1 MFQWL
6 KSWQRWWRRDAEPTG
21 GGVRV
26 CFLGDGVSGSW
37 QMRAA
42 QIAEMNPAWEAL
54 ATKDLRAGDVARFDL
69 FCIVKRFDAAKAEWL
84 RSQGKAVVYDVVDPW
99 KQPED
104 GEAHPTLND
113 AIAYFRRLLVPMP
126 VDGVIFPNAT
136 MLGDL
141 GQLVPNP
148 VHLYHHHRVYQEPII
163 VCRQA
168 QRVGYEGR
176 EDYLGPWAETTAR
189 VCERLGLEF
198 VINPPA
204 LGTLDI
210 GLAVRGG
217 RHGTLMAKR
226 YKSNVKLANLFA
238 AGLPAVAHAEESSYR
253 ETDDGNVR
261 FFSDE
266 ASLEQ
271 AIAELLPYERR
282 LAIHKAFLAHSRRFR
297 VESIAQ
303 QYETYFLQVLA
314 SRAGQG
320 TSHSAAA

>member
-6 KSWQRWWRRDAEPTG
+6 QTWRRWWWPDSAPSADG
-21 GGVRV
+21 PRV

-42 QIAEMNPAWEAL
+42 QIAETHPAWEAM
-54 ATKDLRAGDVARFDL
+54 ATKDLRASDVPRFDL

-104 GEAHPTLND
+104 GEANPTLND
-113 AIAYFRRLLVPMP
+113 VVGYFRRMLSPMA

-136 MLGDL
+136 MLADL
-141 GQLVPNP
+141 GHFVPRP
-148 VHLYHHHRVYQEPII
+148 THIYHHHRVYQEPII

-168 QRVGYEGR
+168 TRVGYEGR
-176 EDYLGPWAETTAR
+176 EDYLGPWAETAAR
-189 VCERLGLEF
+189 VCERLGLEW
-198 VINPPA
+198 VVNPNS
-204 LGTLDI
+204 LTSLDI

-217 RHGTLMAKR
+217 RNGTLMAKR

-238 AGLPAVAHAEESSYR
+238 AGLPAIAHADEASYR

-261 FFSDE
+261 FFMDE
-266 ASLEQ
+266 ASLER
-271 AIAELLPYERR
+271 AIVDLLPYERR
-282 LAIHKAFLAHSRRFR
+282 LAVHKAFLAHSRRFR
-297 VESIAQ
+297 VETIAE
-303 QYETYFLQVLA
+303 QYEAYFRHVLA
-314 SRAGQG
+314 SRAQRE
-320 TSHSAAA
+320 TRHSAAA